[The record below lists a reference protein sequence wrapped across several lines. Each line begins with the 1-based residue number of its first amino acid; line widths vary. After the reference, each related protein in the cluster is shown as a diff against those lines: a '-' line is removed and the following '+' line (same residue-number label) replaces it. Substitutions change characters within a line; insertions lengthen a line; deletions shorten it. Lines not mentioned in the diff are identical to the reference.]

1 MARSFGEKIR
11 NLLSASLRK
20 NKREDQK
27 SNADSGI
34 IGAPNPDPENG
45 AGNGKDNPVATP
57 QKQKSGPAG
66 DPSKRKP
73 LVAVA
78 SALSVAS
85 LGWTTWSLMDLLGV
99 GPVGLT
105 VALTAD
111 LIWSAVIYCEFRRIG
126 GGWVKLLGWLAVL
139 VVGGFI
145 VYHGLTLNN
154 PAMAAAGPFLTVG
167 TKAVW
172 ELALMSL
179 RDPVKDKKAQ
189 ARQEINLLNAEAE
202 IIRERAQA
210 QIAKEQAEAAAEH
223 ERKVSAKK
231 QAHELEMMDSRHEAE
246 KLKLNA
252 ENDSA
257 VLYSTLKA
265 MNIEEIHKL
274 FRVQTQTIA
283 GEIIPPQDD
292 PPKGRRRRQPELPGN
307 PGPRNAPEFPEAARE
322 IPVNVQG
329 LNASKAELKR
339 LAAVWYAMEGKADE
353 DGDLLSKAEFA
364 RRVGVNKAQV
374 TRATNEFSLESIDK
388 PGFGTDDVESA

>member
-1 MARSFGEKIR
+1 MMGNFGEKIR
-11 NLLSASLRK
+11 NFLSLSSRE
-20 NKREDQK
+20 NKEEQE
-27 SNADSGI
+27 SNTDSGI
-34 IGAPNPDPENG
+34 IEAPNPESGDDT
-45 AGNGKDNPVATP
+45 GNGKDSTMAIP
-57 QKQKSGPAG
+57 QKQKLGPAG

-73 LVAVA
+73 LVGVA
-78 SALSVAS
+78 SVLSVAS

-111 LIWSAVIYCEFRRIG
+111 LIWSAVIYCEYRKIG
-126 GGWVKLLGWLAVL
+126 GAWVKTLGWLAVL

-145 VYHGLTLNN
+145 VYHGLTLDN

-179 RDPVKDKKAQ
+179 RDPVKDKKAE
-189 ARQEINLLNAEAE
+189 ARQEIDLLSAEAE

-210 QIAKEQAEAAAEH
+210 QIAKERAEAAAEH

-231 QAHELEMMDSRHEAE
+231 QTHELEMMDSRHEAE

-283 GEIIPPQDD
+283 GEIMPPQDE
-292 PPKGRRRRQPELPGN
+292 PPKGRRRKQQELPA
-307 PGPRNAPEFPEAARE
+307 PPDSRKTPEFPEEAKDVYVDVE
-322 IPVNVQG
+322 G
-329 LNASKAELKR
+329 LNTAKAELKR
-339 LAAVWYAMEGKADE
+339 LAAVWYMMEAKAKE
-353 DGDLLSKAEFA
+353 QGDLLSKAEFA

-374 TRATNEFSLESIDK
+374 TRATNEFSLKSINK
-388 PGFGTDDVESA
+388 PEFGQGEAESA

>member
-1 MARSFGEKIR
+1 MRGNLGEKI
-11 NLLSASLRK
+11 K
-20 NKREDQK
+20 NFLTNSPRTKEAPEE
-27 SNADSGI
+27 NTESGI
-34 IGAPNPDPENG
+34 IEDPNWELEDSP
-45 AGNGKDNPVATP
+45 GNGKENTMTTP
-57 QKQKSGPAG
+57 KGKNQGAIG
-66 DPSKRKP
+66 DPSKCKP
-73 LVAVA
+73 LVGVA
-78 SALSVAS
+78 SVLSLAS

-111 LIWSAVIYCEFRRIG
+111 LIWSAVIYCEYRRIG
-126 GGWVKLLGWLAVL
+126 GAWVKTLGWLAVL

-145 VYHGLTLNN
+145 VYHGLMLDN

-179 RDPVKDKKAQ
+179 RDPVKDKKTE
-189 ARQEINLLNAEAE
+189 ARQEIDLLNAEAE

-210 QIAKEQAEAAAEH
+210 QIAKEQAESAAEH

-257 VLYSTLKA
+257 VLFSTLKA

-274 FRVQTQTIA
+274 FRAQTQTIA
-283 GEIIPPQDD
+283 GEIVPPHDD
-292 PPKGRRRRQPELPGN
+292 PPKVRRRKQQ
-307 PGPRNAPEFPEAARE
+307 E
-322 IPVNVQG
+322 IPAPPESRENPEIPEEAKDVYVDVEG
-329 LNASKAELKR
+329 LSPAKAELKR
-339 LAAVWYAMEGKADE
+339 LAAVWYMMEAKAKE
-353 DGDLLSKAEFA
+353 KGDLLSKAEFA

-388 PGFGTDDVESA
+388 TDLGRGEAASA